1 MSNHCHYQLRKTFYA
16 HDMYT
21 KSIELILFLHF
32 HVRSPDMLTLMSIEI
47 DKSRYKSIA
56 SPENSV
62 IIDFY
67 RQIKLINRQLTSTID
82 LSTTFAMIDFDRHVT
97 SWYLAHNPGH
107 VDIMI
112 NTTYL
117 VLIVSYF
124 ALIALIFGLASW
136 GTFVAILIQSGTYC
150 PILLA
155 AIFRQTTGQSKMA
168 AELVVLQCTLGLR

>member
-21 KSIELILFLHF
+21 KLIELILFLHF

-97 SWYLAHNPGH
+97 RP
-107 VDIMI
+107 DIWRITRDMSI
-112 NTTYL
+112 
-117 VLIVSYF
+117 S
-124 ALIALIFGLASW
+124 
-136 GTFVAILIQSGTYC
+136 
-150 PILLA
+150 
-155 AIFRQTTGQSKMA
+155 
-168 AELVVLQCTLGLR
+168 